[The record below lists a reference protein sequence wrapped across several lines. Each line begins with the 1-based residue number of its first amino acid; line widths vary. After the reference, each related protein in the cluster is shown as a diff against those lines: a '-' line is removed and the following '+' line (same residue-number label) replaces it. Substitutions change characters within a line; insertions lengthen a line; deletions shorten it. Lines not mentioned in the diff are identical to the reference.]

1 MGAYTDPKEYSI
13 DYGKVSKDIDS
24 GMARVGKAVGDLNQK
39 RADAVEKIENEHA
52 LFLDKTAI
60 QNFEGL
66 NNDMNNSI
74 KESIGSVVS
83 VEDFSR
89 MSQMQKQNVLQD
101 VAEVKLGKDNVSS
114 VIKAVRENVLDG
126 RISSEYGD
134 FASDLANGRNV
145 SIRKSEDGIGF
156 VFDHTVAG
164 KTETFDLTDLKAMA
178 GTFRDVSEDLAVV
191 DGSIDNAAKELQK
204 SMQTAYDNGKELSD
218 IDQRQM
224 IDELLSTVPIETLD
238 IWYSKNVDKGG
249 SMLES
254 YSFADD
260 AQNKN
265 IREKQK
271 EALSQAMFDK
281 VKAKVRVKEKQ
292 PELSWQQKEAIKQ
305 ANRIAAI
312 EAGKTPKDEKK
323 KGYNSQTFI
332 LEKGEATSIA
342 GEGVTAR
349 NSRQKGVTVF
359 RDNSKSGHQEIL
371 IKKDGKTINSGT
383 IIAVSKNT
391 KGEVVYIMNG
401 DNDENVEITPEQ
413 ASKSLRPEQ
422 QAHLLKMGR
431 DIVVSSDVDLFI
443 DGMSSETGIDDDKV
457 KELMNY
463 LPNATDIK
471 DPVGT
476 TDLKFS
482 IGNVS
487 YKFDMDEPEDQV
499 KLKKLIESEKGIG
512 KTDTPKKKT
521 LKSSDVASKAKASGY
536 TEKEYRKLLIENGI
550 EIIE

>member
-66 NNDMNNSI
+66 NDDMNNSI
-74 KESIGSVVS
+74 KESIGSAVS

-101 VAEVKLGKDNVSS
+101 VAEVKLGKENVSS

-204 SMQTAYDNGKELSD
+204 SMQVAYDNGEELSD
-218 IDQRQM
+218 VDQRQM

-238 IWYSKNVDKGG
+238 IWYSKNVEKGG

-281 VKAKVRVKEKQ
+281 VKAKVRVKEKIVDNSKIQ
-292 PELSWQQKEAIKQ
+292 EIREKGRQDRLTQDNKNKDTDDSVSEI
-305 ANRIAAI
+305 
-312 EAGKTPKDEKK
+312 PK
-323 KGYNSQTFI
+323 SI
-332 LEKGEATSIA
+332 LEKESEASVA
-342 GEGVTAR
+342 GDGVS
-349 NSRQKGVTVF
+349 SRRSMQKGVSVF
-359 RDNSKSGHQEIL
+359 RDNSRSSHQEIL
-371 IKKDGKTINSGT
+371 IKDKGKTITSGK

-391 KGEVVYIMNG
+391 EGEIVFIVDAKDKKGNQNTEVSPEKAAKYLK
-401 DNDENVEITPEQ
+401 PEQ
-413 ASKSLRPEQ
+413 L
-422 QAHLLKMGR
+422 AHLIKMGE
-431 DIVVSSDVDLFI
+431 DIKVTSDVDLFI
-443 DGMSSETGIDDDKV
+443 EAMSENTGVSDIKISEL
-457 KELMNY
+457 KEY
-463 LPNATDIK
+463 LPNALNIS
-471 DPVGT
+471 DPSYSWN
-476 TDLKFS
+476 DLRFTLN
-482 IGNVS
+482 GVEHEFN
-487 YKFDMDEPEDQV
+487 MDEPADQV
-499 KLKKLIESEKGIG
+499 KLKELIESEKS
-512 KTDTPKKKT
+512 DSPKKKK
-521 LKSSDVASKAKASGY
+521 LKSSDVAAKAKASGY